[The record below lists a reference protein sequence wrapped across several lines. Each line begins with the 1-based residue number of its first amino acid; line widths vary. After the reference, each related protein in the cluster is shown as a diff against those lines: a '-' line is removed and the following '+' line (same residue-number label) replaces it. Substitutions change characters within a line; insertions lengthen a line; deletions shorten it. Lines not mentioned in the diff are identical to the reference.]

1 MATSETLRTY
11 KTCKIYTQTPKDIA
25 QRNLQSSLNERQS
38 YCVHRWE
45 NPCFAARHFFHA
57 HQNSSRLLA
66 LLEI

>member
-25 QRNLQSSLNERQS
+25 QRNLQSPLNERQS

-45 NPCFAARHFFHA
+45 TLVSLHVT
-57 HQNSSRLLA
+57 SSTPIKIPADFWLW
-66 LLEI
+66 